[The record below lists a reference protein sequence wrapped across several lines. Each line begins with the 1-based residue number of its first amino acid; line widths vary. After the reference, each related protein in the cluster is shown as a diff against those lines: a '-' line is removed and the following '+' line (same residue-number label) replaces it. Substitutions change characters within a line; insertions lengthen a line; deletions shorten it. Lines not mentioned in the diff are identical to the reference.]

1 MKANYVMFAVL
12 GVFLLIVGLA
22 YGWLGYTYD
31 AGIEWAGFPAL
42 LALAA
47 MSFMI
52 AFYLRMNAR
61 RHGRG
66 ASDTEDSPVSAEA
79 GVQGTFAPYSW
90 APLWTA
96 LGASMAFGGIPIGWW
111 LVALG
116 VCVAMVGV
124 ITWVM
129 EFSWGYHSH

>member
-1 MKANYVMFAVL
+1 MKANYVMFTVL
-12 GVFLLIVGLA
+12 GVFLLIVGLV
-22 YGWLGYTYD
+22 YGWLGYAFD
-31 AGIEWAGFPAL
+31 SGIEWAGFPAL

-52 AFYLRMNAR
+52 AVFLFMNAR

-66 ASDTEDSPVSAEA
+66 AADRDDAEVHEEA

-96 LGASMAFGGIPIGWW
+96 LGCSMAFAGIPIGWW
-111 LVALG
+111 LTGLG
-116 VCVAMVGV
+116 VAVAMVGV
-124 ITWVM
+124 IMWVM
-129 EFSWGYHSH
+129 EFSWGPHSH